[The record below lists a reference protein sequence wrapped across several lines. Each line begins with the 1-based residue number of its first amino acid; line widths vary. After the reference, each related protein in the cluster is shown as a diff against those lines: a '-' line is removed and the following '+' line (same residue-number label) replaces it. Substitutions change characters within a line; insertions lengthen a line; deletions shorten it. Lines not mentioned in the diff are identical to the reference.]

1 MGEVRQQLKEYLDK
15 HNVRYITIQHS
26 PAYTAQGVA
35 HSAHIS
41 GRNLAKTVMIFVDG
55 ELAMAVLP
63 AMYKVNTEA
72 LKLAI
77 GADVVEIAKESDFES
92 TFPKCELGAMP
103 PFGNLW
109 NLDVYV
115 AEKLAEDELIAF
127 NAGTHTELIQMSYV
141 DFEWLVAPQV
151 VRLTYELI

>member
-1 MGEVRQQLKEYLDK
+1 MPTQKLKEYLDK

-26 PAYTAQGVA
+26 PAYTAQGIA

-41 GRNLAKTVMIFVDG
+41 GRNLAKTVMIIIDG

-63 AMYKVNTEA
+63 AMYKVDTEA
-72 LKLAI
+72 LRLAI
-77 GADVVEIAKESDFES
+77 GADVVEIAHEEDFEA

-109 NLDVYV
+109 NLKVFV

-141 DFEWLVAPQV
+141 DFEWLVAPHV
-151 VRLTYELI
+151 VRLTYELA